1 MSLSNILL
9 ASIAP
14 KFLLFFNSFF
24 FFSCKGHYEVHS
36 GEMFVWPF
44 HSAGIMQSNLSP
56 SLTEAWRL
64 AHAFHSVLR
73 HSHTH
78 IRIAANDNTKCK

>member
-14 KFLLFFNSFF
+14 KFPFLLLFF
-24 FFSCKGHYEVHS
+24 FFSWKGHYEVHS

-44 HSAGIMQSNLSP
+44 HSAGIMLSNLSP

-64 AHAFHSVLR
+64 AHSALR
-73 HSHTH
+73 HSHTR